1 MDASPTTQD
10 EKFAGAMANFG
21 PALQR
26 LARGYEAD
34 PAERRDLLQNIHL
47 ALWRSLALFDGKCS
61 LRSWVFRVAHNVGAS
76 HVLSRKRQN
85 RFQPAILEDLATLP
99 APTATPEHEAA
110 TRDLLARLLHLI
122 QNLRPPDAQVMLL
135 YLEDVPA
142 AEIGE
147 ITGLSAGAVATRIH
161 RIRSLLARHINEGTN
176 QDV

>member
-1 MDASPTTQD
+1 VDDLGTSQD
-10 EKFAGAMANFG
+10 DKFAGALDAFG

-47 ALWRSLALFDGKCS
+47 ALWRSLAVFDGKCS

-85 RFQPAILEDLATLP
+85 RFQPATLEDLATLP
-99 APTATPEHEAA
+99 APTANPEHEAA

-135 YLEDVPA
+135 YLEDFSA

-147 ITGLSAGAVATRIH
+147 ITGLSAVAVATRIH
-161 RIRSLLARHINEGTN
+161 RIRSVLARHINEGTSTH
-176 QDV
+176 V